1 MSTPATCWVFTGF
14 IFRAYTTSKN
24 MTAHTRLLLIKTV
37 HTLIW
42 GFFVAAIGYVFYS
55 GAANRITAYT
65 WLASGLVVGEGLVLL
80 VFKNRCPL
88 TLMARKYS
96 ASEADNFDIFLP
108 NWLARYNKQIFTAI
122 YLLGM
127 LLVGYRLVA

>member
-1 MSTPATCWVFTGF
+1 MIA
-14 IFRAYTTSKN
+14 R
-24 MTAHTRLLLIKTV
+24 TRLLLIKTV

-42 GFFVAAIGYVFYS
+42 GFFVTAIGCVFYS
-55 GAANRITAYT
+55 GAANRITACT
-65 WLASGLVVGEGLVLL
+65 WLASGLVVGEGLVLMT
-80 VFKNRCPL
+80 FKNRCPL

-127 LLVGYRLVA
+127 LLIGYRLVA

>member
-1 MSTPATCWVFTGF
+1 MSA
-14 IFRAYTTSKN
+14 AS
-24 MTAHTRLLLIKTV
+24 RLLLIKTV

-55 GAANRITAYT
+55 GAANRITACT

-80 VFKNRCPL
+80 VFKNHCPL
-88 TLMARKYS
+88 TLLARTYS

-108 NWLARYNKQIFTAI
+108 NWLARYNKQIFTAL
-122 YLLGM
+122 YLVGM
-127 LLVGYRLVA
+127 LLIGYRLIA

>member
-1 MSTPATCWVFTGF
+1 
-14 IFRAYTTSKN
+14 

-42 GFFVAAIGYVFYS
+42 AFFVTAIGYVLYS
-55 GAANRITAYT
+55 GAADRITACT

-80 VFKNRCPL
+80 VFKNQCPL
-88 TLMARKYS
+88 SLMARKYS
-96 ASEADNFDIFLP
+96 ASVADNFDIFLP

-127 LLVGYRLVA
+127 LLYSSRSEMRITA